1 MTGHH
6 VQSQDNTELSKEQAV
21 PSLGVLTGAGK
32 VNASG
37 AINFKMVAELGGGT
51 GEQRSGRREGRSR
64 EGIPF
69 MIEGTTA
76 DPKFV
81 PDGERYG
88 SGAAQQAIS
97 DKISPQGESS
107 KKGSAGRSR
116 KDSRSLEL
124 SKRRKQ
130 CSTR

>member
-37 AINFKMVAELGGGT
+37 ALNFKMVAELGGGT
-51 GEQRSGRREGRSR
+51 GGGALKRSGRRERRSR

-97 DKISPQGESS
+97 D
-107 KKGSAGRSR
+107 
-116 KDSRSLEL
+116 
-124 SKRRKQ
+124 
-130 CSTR
+130 